1 MSEQTFAD
9 KLNAL
14 VSLEMSRG
22 TIHDPDAMSGILE
35 SLASAL
41 GFSAALA
48 AAGDPGK
55 VAHLLEGMTS
65 YVYEVASERAP
76 LAKMIVTA
84 KSMRSRPS
92 PPREGGR

>member
-1 MSEQTFAD
+1 MSDQTFAD

-14 VSLEMSRG
+14 ISLEMSRG
-22 TIHDPDAMSGILE
+22 TIHDPDAMSSVLE

-84 KSMRSRPS
+84 KAMSRPS